1 MSVSSKTFSLLPFF
15 TFSLFVALY
24 LKVMQKVLSAEE
36 MREVDRL
43 TTEKYGIPSILLM
56 ENAAHAAARVITEK
70 LGGSVAGKSFL
81 ILCGKGNNGGDG
93 AALGR
98 ILAVQGAWLDVVLF
112 GEVEETKGDAKV
124 NFQICQKLAEEEQ
137 TAPMETNHSDIFRF
151 PKLFESDGAISF
163 YEVNSKENFDKL
175 LYEQFDQEWD
185 VLVDAIFGTGLTK
198 PIEGWLSEVNHH
210 LNILN
215 DTQRYLNRKCLLVS
229 IDIPTGLN
237 ADLSEQIGGN
247 SRSDLTV
254 TFTAPK
260 LANVLPPA
268 SNFNGELF
276 VANIGSPQELIDA
289 SPSQT
294 FLAEKLD
301 AVDWLEKTNFTSS
314 SYKNKR
320 GHALLVAG
328 SNNYAGAAVLAGNAA
343 IVSGVGL
350 VTIATSE
357 SAQNSTASRVLPEV
371 MTRGVAETENGAVSE
386 EAFDEINE
394 FIEKSIDA
402 CLIGSGLSSSDE
414 STKRLVKRLVEKR
427 KTPVVIDADGLN
439 SLAPFDLKGSEELPL
454 ILTPHEGEF
463 LKLLGTTDKEILKD
477 RVSVVREF
485 AQKHHV
491 ILVLKGERVLI
502 AAPDGRVVINPTGNS
517 GLGKAGNG
525 DTLAGIIVGFAAQ
538 AVQMKVDIFET
549 TVAAVYLA
557 GLAGDIAAEKYG
569 KRTMLAS
576 DVRECLMD
584 AFQKVG
590 TPSS

>member
-1 MSVSSKTFSLLPFF
+1 MISKTFSPLPFF

-43 TTEKYGIPSILLM
+43 TTEKYGISSIILM

-98 ILAVQGAWLDVVLF
+98 ILWMQGAFISVEFFGDV
-112 GEVEETKGDAKV
+112 EDTKGDAKI
-124 NFQICQKLAEEEQ
+124 NFETLNKLPSRYQGNLKGVTFNSLEKQQAENWSN
-137 TAPMETNHSDIFRF
+137 TTGFH
-151 PKLFESDGAISF
+151 
-163 YEVNSKENFDKL
+163 
-175 LYEQFDQEWD
+175 LYQYD
-185 VLVDAIFGTGLTK
+185 VVIDALFGTGLSRPLDEEFRLLLDIHSLKTHYKTGK
-198 PIEGWLSEVNHH
+198 PF
-210 LNILN
+210 
-215 DTQRYLNRKCLLVS
+215 LVS
-229 IDIPTGLN
+229 IDIPSGLN
-237 ADLSEQIGGN
+237 ADSAEPIGYN
-247 SRSDLTV
+247 FRADLTV

-268 SNFNGELF
+268 SNYNGELV
-276 VANIGSPQELIDA
+276 VANIGSPQELIDE

-294 FLAEKLD
+294 FLAEKSD
-301 AVDWLEKTNFTSS
+301 AQDWLEKTNFTSA

-328 SNNYAGAAVLAGNAA
+328 LNNYAGAAFLAGNAA

-350 VTIATSE
+350 VTIAISE
-357 SAQNSTASRVLPEV
+357 SAQNSIASRVLPEV
-371 MTRGVAETENGAVSE
+371 MTRGVKETENGAVAE

-402 CLIGSGLSSSDE
+402 VMVGSGLSSSDE
-414 STKRLVKRLVEKR
+414 STKMLVKRLVEER

-439 SLAPFDLKGSEELPL
+439 ALAPFDLRGNDDLPL

-463 LKLLGTTDKEILKD
+463 LKLLGRTDKEILKD

-491 ILVLKGERVLI
+491 ILVLKGERALI
-502 AAPDGRVVINPTGNS
+502 GPPDGRVVNNPTGNS

-525 DTLAGIIVGFAAQ
+525 DTLAGIITGFAAQ
-538 AVQMKVDIFET
+538 AAQMKVEMFET
-549 TVAAVYLA
+549 VVAAVYLA
-557 GLAGDIAAEKYG
+557 GLAGDIAAEKCG

-576 DVRECLMD
+576 DVRECLGE
-584 AFQKVG
+584 AFQSIKN
-590 TPSS
+590 